1 MQLSPALF
9 RVAAP
14 SSSYVFAPD
23 PHPIDFPEPKPPEV
37 VARELHITNSYTLE
51 ASFCGANF
59 GRYNSC
65 HFNTMH
71 YEQVGRSFCETIFD
85 FCDPNQTRARAAL
98 QELKTLYPIDK
109 RDDEDADSDW
119 EDREDG
125 GKKDKKKKKKD
136 KEGKDKKEDKS
147 GKGRSTIRR
156 PPGSTG
162 KKGDQGPPNFNDP
175 RLGGR
180 AEEPLKRKA
189 SSREKGDKGSASAT
203 SRPAGFGSLA
213 AVGSVGRVSGVR
225 SKIKVVVPVPTASRR
240 HDS

>member
-1 MQLSPALF
+1 MRRSHQKL
-9 RVAAP
+9 AAP
-14 SSSYVFAPD
+14 
-23 PHPIDFPEPKPPEV
+23 EN
-37 VARELHITNSYTLE
+37 AR
-51 ASFCGANF
+51 
-59 GRYNSC
+59 R
-65 HFNTMH
+65 
-71 YEQVGRSFCETIFD
+71 
-85 FCDPNQTRARAAL
+85 
-98 QELKTLYPIDK
+98 
-109 RDDEDADSDW
+109 
-119 EDREDG
+119 
-125 GKKDKKKKKKD
+125 
-136 KEGKDKKEDKS
+136 
-147 GKGRSTIRR
+147 
-156 PPGSTG
+156 